1 MEVTLS
7 MIIVE
12 LEDGSF
18 RAECPELG
26 FSVTGKSEAE
36 ASTNLKAEAEK
47 RAKEAKGSFTIN
59 KVKCMKFKV
68 NA

>member
-1 MEVTLS
+1 MEVILS

-26 FSVTGKSEAE
+26 FSTTGKNEAD
-36 ASTNLKAEAEK
+36 ASANLKAEAEK
-47 RAKEAKGSFTIN
+47 RAKEAKGSLVIN

-68 NA
+68 TA

>member
-1 MEVTLS
+1 MEVILS

-12 LEDGSF
+12 LEDGGF

-26 FSVTGKSEAE
+26 FSVTGKTEGE
-36 ASTNLKAEAEK
+36 ASANLKAEAER
-47 RAKEAKGSFTIN
+47 RAKEAKGSLIIN

-68 NA
+68 SS

>member
-18 RAECPELG
+18 RADCPEFG
-26 FSVTGKSEAE
+26 FSAVGKSEAE
-36 ASTNLKAEAEK
+36 ASANLKAEAAK

>member
-18 RAECPELG
+18 RADCPEFD
-26 FSVTGKSEAE
+26 FSAVGKNEGE
-36 ASTNLKAEAEK
+36 ASANLKAEAAR
-47 RAKEAKGSFTIN
+47 RAKEAKGALVIN

-68 NA
+68 TA